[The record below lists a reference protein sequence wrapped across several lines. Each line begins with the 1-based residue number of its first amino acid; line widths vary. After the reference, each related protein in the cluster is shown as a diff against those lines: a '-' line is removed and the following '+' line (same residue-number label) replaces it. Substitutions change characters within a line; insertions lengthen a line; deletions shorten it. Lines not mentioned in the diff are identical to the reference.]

1 MISLDRAGLAS
12 SRTGSSSGQQA
23 LQDLSVDVGESVV
36 PSLKSVGESLV
47 VDAQQVKNGRM
58 EIMYVNAVFGDVV

>member
-47 VDAQQVKNGRM
+47 VDAQQVKNGRV
-58 EIMYVNAVFGDVV
+58 EVVDVTSL

>member
-36 PSLKSVGESLV
+36 PSLKSVGESFV
-47 VDAQQVKNGRM
+47 VDAQQVKNGRV
-58 EIMYVNAVFGDVV
+58 EVVDVNSL

>member
-1 MISLDRAGLAS
+1 MISLDRADLAS

-47 VDAQQVKNGRM
+47 VDAQQVKNGRV
-58 EIMYVNAVFGDVV
+58 EVVDVNSL